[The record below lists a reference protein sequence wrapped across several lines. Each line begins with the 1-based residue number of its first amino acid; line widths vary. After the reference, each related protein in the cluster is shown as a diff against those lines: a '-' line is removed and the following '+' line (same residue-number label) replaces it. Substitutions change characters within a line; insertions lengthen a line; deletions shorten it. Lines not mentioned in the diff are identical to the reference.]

1 MVVEVKV
8 FPEQI
13 TIENFKSIKR
23 ITLKLKPG
31 VNLLVGPNR
40 AGKTNILE
48 AIYFLSKALSREEL
62 LKIPYAPHVR
72 FSWAPEELFFMK
84 YTENPI
90 VFGVDFRIVK
100 RVGERHLKH
109 VVKLEVR
116 FAYSRSRLSVEPVY
130 IAVNWGCTRLEATGS
145 EVRVYVSTSCIS
157 SFLELIHGVEEKD
170 LMNLYTKLM
179 EIGEKLGRIER
190 GEYMLLDTATL
201 EHENAVQ
208 YIFLHNF
215 SAYTSLHKVYD
226 SGDTQKELWV
236 SSIALPYAR
245 KPLWLPVLVEWVTT
259 LSKEFT
265 GFLTEA
271 TDPLH
276 LDLYT
281 PLSIVS
287 RALLLKHPDIE
298 ALTKPQPL
306 YGEDELDMRAFN
318 LSRILYKLSA
328 ERRTRAIEHLL
339 NEVFGN
345 IAIEPRSTAN
355 MVFFTVREGSI
366 ELSPRNT
373 ADGIIKVLAIAT
385 AVELNPSILLIDEIE
400 NSLHVE
406 AIQKIFDFLNN
417 LEILVLVATH
427 SPAVID
433 LVDLDRLIIVSRG
446 SDGSTNVEYIEDVK
460 SVRKRLLELGVSHS
474 EYILY
479 GKTMR

>member
-1 MVVEVKV
+1 M
-8 FPEQI
+8 
-13 TIENFKSIKR
+13 
-23 ITLKLKPG
+23 
-31 VNLLVGPNR
+31 
-40 AGKTNILE
+40 
-48 AIYFLSKALSREEL
+48 
-62 LKIPYAPHVR
+62 
-72 FSWAPEELFFMK
+72 
-84 YTENPI
+84 
-90 VFGVDFRIVK
+90 
-100 RVGERHLKH
+100 
-109 VVKLEVR
+109 
-116 FAYSRSRLSVEPVY
+116 
-130 IAVNWGCTRLEATGS
+130 
-145 EVRVYVSTSCIS
+145 
-157 SFLELIHGVEEKD
+157 
-170 LMNLYTKLM
+170 
-179 EIGEKLGRIER
+179 
-190 GEYMLLDTATL
+190 
-201 EHENAVQ
+201 
-208 YIFLHNF
+208 
-215 SAYTSLHKVYD
+215 
-226 SGDTQKELWV
+226 
-236 SSIALPYAR
+236 
-245 KPLWLPVLVEWVTT
+245 
-259 LSKEFT
+259 SKEFT

-276 LDLYT
+276 LDLYI

-298 ALTKPQPL
+298 ALTKPQSL
-306 YGEDELDMRAFN
+306 YGEDELDMRASN
-318 LSRILYKLSA
+318 ISRILYKLSA
-328 ERRTRAIEHLL
+328 ERRTKAIEHLL

-355 MVFFTVREGSI
+355 MVFFTVMEGSI
-366 ELSPRNT
+366 KLSPRNT
-373 ADGIIKVLAIAT
+373 ANGIIKVLAIAT

>member
-1 MVVEVKV
+1 MTIEVKV

-48 AIYFLSKALSREEL
+48 AIHFLSKALSREEL
-62 LKIPYAPHVR
+62 LKIPYAPHIR

-84 YTENPI
+84 CTENLI
-90 VFGVDFRIVK
+90 VFGADFRIVK
-100 RVGERHLKH
+100 RVKERYLKH
-109 VVKLEVR
+109 VIRLEMR
-116 FAYSRSRLSVEPVY
+116 FAYSRNRLSVEPVY
-130 IAVNWGCTRLEATGS
+130 IAVDWGCTRLEATGS
-145 EVRVYVSTSCIS
+145 EVRVYVSTHCVS
-157 SFLELIHGVEEKD
+157 SFLELIRGAEEKELMD
-170 LMNLYTKLM
+170 LYWKLM

-190 GEYMLLDTATL
+190 GKRTLLDVATL
-201 EHENAVQ
+201 EHGNAVQ
-208 YIFLHNF
+208 YILLHSF

-226 SGDTQKELWV
+226 SGNTQKELWV

-259 LSKEFT
+259 LSKEFK
-265 GFLTEA
+265 GFFTEA

-276 LDLYT
+276 LGLYI

-306 YGEDELDMRAFN
+306 YGEDELDMRASN

-328 ERRTRAIEHLL
+328 ERRTKAIEHLL

-345 IAIEPRSTAN
+345 IAIELRSTAN

-400 NSLHVE
+400 NSLYVE

-417 LEILVLVATH
+417 LEIPVLVATH

-433 LVDLDRLIIVSRG
+433 LVDLDRIIIVSRG
-446 SDGSTNVEYIEDVK
+446 SDGATNIEYIEDVEG
-460 SVRKRLLELGVSHS
+460 VRKRLIELGVSYS

-479 GKTMR
+479 SKTMR